1 MQRLSGLLMLM
12 LMVILAACGGNGGNN
27 TDTPNTTA
35 ATSTAADTTTQND
48 PAASTDA
55 AGFTATITGA
65 TEATVSGRGYF
76 QCDDIDDGE
85 LTLGAAFSMTN
96 NVLIMFPA
104 GVEPGTYDLAE
115 DTGMPGEFS
124 AMYSGADMETGM
136 YENNVSGTLTLEEI
150 ARASGEPVRGTFQ
163 FTADSRQGETVNVT
177 GEFDFAAGE
186 NAYFNCTESD

>member
-1 MQRLSGLLMLM
+1 MRRLSGILMLM
-12 LMVILAACGGNGGNN
+12 LVLAACGGNGGNN

-35 ATSTAADTTTQND
+35 ATDTVADTTTQND
-48 PAASTDA
+48 PSTGSDNV
-55 AGFTATITGA
+55 GFTATITGA

-85 LTLGAAFSMTN
+85 LTLGAAFSMSD

-104 GVEPGTYDLAE
+104 GVEPGTYDLE
-115 DTGMPGEFS
+115 TDTGMPGEFS
-124 AMYSGADMETGM
+124 AMYVGEDMMTAT
-136 YENNVSGTLTLEEI
+136 YEDNVSGTLTLEEI
-150 ARASGEPVRGTFQ
+150 ARASGETVRGNFQ
-163 FTADSRQGETVNVT
+163 FTVSSSEGETVDVT